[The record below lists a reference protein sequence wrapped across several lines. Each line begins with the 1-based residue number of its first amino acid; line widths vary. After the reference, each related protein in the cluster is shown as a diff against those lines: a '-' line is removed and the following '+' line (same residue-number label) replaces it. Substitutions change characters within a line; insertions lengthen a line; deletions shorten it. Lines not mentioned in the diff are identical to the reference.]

1 VSEVKTQTQKS
12 ISKAVKAIK
21 KHPEVIVVVAVLLAV
36 PLIFGPRSSGVLD
49 PKPELPADEAN
60 RVKHAKGFSI
70 IKPRGWDSEEFVDDE
85 EKGNAIVIQ
94 PNRVDDYSPKL
105 EVSLCKDQSDLET
118 LMTKRRYSFSKGR
131 TQAVIFDPVNGPFLE
146 MVVGITRDGQ
156 WYKITLSLPNGLKK
170 YRYRDVPQYWWA
182 FLNSFKDK

>member
-1 VSEVKTQTQKS
+1 
-12 ISKAVKAIK
+12 
-21 KHPEVIVVVAVLLAV
+21 
-36 PLIFGPRSSGVLD
+36 
-49 PKPELPADEAN
+49 
-60 RVKHAKGFSI
+60 
-70 IKPRGWDSEEFVDDE
+70 
-85 EKGNAIVIQ
+85 
-94 PNRVDDYSPKL
+94 
-105 EVSLCKDQSDLET
+105 
-118 LMTKRRYSFSKGR
+118 MTKRRYSFSKGR